1 MNNYPSIITESKRTI
16 GAESDVLILII
27 KLVMKGL
34 FKI

>member
-1 MNNYPSIITESKRTI
+1 MEKFLSIITESKRTI